1 MRRKITLTSNSWRS
15 RYMIGGFSYDRI
27 SNSLFS
33 NYQKD
38 ANLTADVCT
47 MLYRETMLSVRLVW
61 EQK

>member
-1 MRRKITLTSNSWRS
+1 
-15 RYMIGGFSYDRI
+15 MIGGFSYDRI